1 MDITLARLLVSVMG
15 NKVSPSYA
23 CLFLGDIENQIW
35 HSYRGKFSEVYVRCI
50 DAGMGL
56 TQMSLEELNQF
67 IHLFSN
73 LSPAI
78 KFTSKISANSVYF
91 LDMTINNDFPILT
104 STVR

>member
-15 NKVSPSYA
+15 IKVGPSYA
-23 CLFLGDIENQIW
+23 CLFLGHIENQIW

-50 DAGMGL
+50 DAGLGL

-67 IHLFSN
+67 IHFFSN
-73 LSPAI
+73 YNPAI
-78 KFTSKISANSVYF
+78 KFTSKFSANSVYF
-91 LDMTINNDFPILT
+91 LNITNSNDFPILT